1 MFNSEKSIKCKVISS
16 ASDYW
21 CSISVLEVDAAVEG
35 GGDASVNGLTKDV
48 TDGLFDLGVDS
59 LVKIFIWV
67 SEGLFLL
74 SAGLTGEVVIEF
86 TCTSAIYWLAVA
98 LIEVPVSIHSSVV
111 ASSLTLNG
119 EVVVSLV
126 ARLVDFVSLV
136 GELTSDIPVLLLVG
150 SNSVVGGSS

>member
-59 LVKIFIWV
+59 LVKIFIRV

>member
-86 TCTSAIYWLAVA
+86 TCTSAIYWLT
-98 LIEVPVSIHSSVV
+98 V

>member
-21 CSISVLEVDAAVEG
+21 CSISVLEVDAAMEG
-35 GGDASVNGLTKDV
+35 GGDASVNGLTEDV
-48 TDGLFDLGVDS
+48 TDGLFDLRVDS
-59 LVKIFIWV
+59 LVKIFIRV

-74 SAGLTGEVVIEF
+74 SAGLTGEVVVEF

-111 ASSLTLNG
+111 AGPLSIDG
-119 EVVVSLV
+119 EVVVLLV

-136 GELTSDIPVLLLVG
+136 GESTSDIPVLLLVG
-150 SNSVVGGSS
+150 SDSVVGGGS